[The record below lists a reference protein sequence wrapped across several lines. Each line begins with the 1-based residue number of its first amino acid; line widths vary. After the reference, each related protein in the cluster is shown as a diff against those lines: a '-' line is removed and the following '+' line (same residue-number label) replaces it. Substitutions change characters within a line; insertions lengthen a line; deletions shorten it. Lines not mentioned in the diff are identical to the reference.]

1 MAEPEYDLIL
11 RGGTVLDGTGGPA
24 FRADVGV
31 CGARITAVGDL
42 STAQARRVLDASGLR
57 VVPGFLD
64 IHTHSDISATY
75 HPEQSSAVAMGVT
88 TQVVGNCGLS
98 MGLALRTDVFGMEQR
113 WLAAHRAQIVWGD
126 FAEYLQFVEG
136 QGIGTNVL
144 SLVGHGTLRKRVMG
158 MADRAPDAAEL
169 RQMQRVLEDALEA
182 GAWGLSSGLE
192 YPPSA
197 FAGEEELVALC
208 RVVAGGGGL
217 YATHLR
223 NEGDTLIEAVQ
234 EALRVGERAGVAVQL
249 SHHKAEGERNH
260 GKVRTT
266 LRMIEEARERGLDV
280 QTDQYPYPAYM
291 TALAIQTLPRW
302 ALRGSDADMVA
313 RLRDPA
319 TRTAIREEMARLHPE
334 WEDARAGAHWDRVRI
349 GICRGRP
356 EIQGRS
362 VRELAAE
369 AGAHP
374 MDYVLGLLEETEG
387 HVSAINFSIDEGDIV
402 TVLRYRWTAI
412 GSDGVATRPEGAT
425 VKDMVHPR
433 SYGTFPRVLGRYVR
447 EEGVLSEAE
456 AVHRMTGLPA
466 ARLGLTDRGRIAA
479 GCFADITV
487 YDPERVADRATFEDP
502 HRYPEGIVWVIV
514 NGQVALEGGEPLG
527 VRAGRVLRRGV
538 GAGSGGVA

>member
-1 MAEPEYDLIL
+1 MVELEYDLII

-31 CGARITAVGDL
+31 CGERIAAVGDL
-42 STAQARRVLDASGLR
+42 CAARGRRVVDACGLR

-75 HPEQSSAVAMGVT
+75 NPEQSSALAMGVT

-98 MGLALRTDVFGMEQR
+98 MGLALRADVFGMEQR
-113 WLAAHRAQIVWGD
+113 WLAAHRAEIVWSD
-126 FAEYLQFVEG
+126 FAGYLQLVEE
-136 QGIGTNVL
+136 QGIGTNL
-144 SLVGHGTLRKRVMG
+144 ISLVGHGTLRKRVMG
-158 MADRAPDAAEL
+158 MADRAPDAVEL
-169 RQMQRVLEDALEA
+169 RQMQRLLEEALEA

-208 RVVAGGGGL
+208 RVVAEHGGV

-223 NEGDTLIEAVQ
+223 NEGDMLVEAVQ

-249 SHHKAEGERNH
+249 SHHKAEGERNR

-266 LRMIEEARERGLDV
+266 LQMIEEARARGLDV

-291 TALAIQTLPRW
+291 TALGIQTLPRW
-302 ALRGSDADMVA
+302 VLRGSDADMLA

-319 TRTAIREEMARLHPE
+319 TRAVIREEMLRLHP
-334 WEDARAGAHWDRVRI
+334 DRGGAPGGAHWERVRI

-362 VRELAAE
+362 VQELAVE
-369 AGAHP
+369 AGVHP
-374 MDYVLGLLEETEG
+374 VDYVLDLLEGTEG
-387 HVSAINFSIDEGDIV
+387 HVSAINFSIDEEDIV
-402 TVLRYRWTAI
+402 AVLRYRWTAI
-412 GSDGVATRPEGAT
+412 GSDGVATRPEGTT

-433 SYGTFPRVLGRYVR
+433 AYGTFPRVLGRYVR
-447 EEGVLSEAE
+447 ELGVLSEAE
-456 AVHRMTGLPA
+456 AVYRMTGLPA
-466 ARLGLTDRGRIAA
+466 ARLGLTDRGRIAP
-479 GCFADITV
+479 GCSADITV

-502 HRYPEGIVWVIV
+502 HRYPEGIVRVIV
-514 NGQVALEGGEPLG
+514 NGQVALEQGELPG
-527 VRAGRVLRRGV
+527 VRAGRVLRRG
-538 GAGSGGVA
+538 GEHGFGI